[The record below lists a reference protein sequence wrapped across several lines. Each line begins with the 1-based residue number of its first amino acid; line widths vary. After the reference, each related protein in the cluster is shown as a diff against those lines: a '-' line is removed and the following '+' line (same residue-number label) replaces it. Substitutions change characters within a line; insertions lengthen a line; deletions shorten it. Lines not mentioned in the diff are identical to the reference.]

1 MNKEQPQAKW
11 TPNNL
16 REEYMRRGI
25 SYKKVRPRYG
35 FRKAEQTSL
44 ALKDQ
49 ATFLKLKTSISGEIS
64 GGLNVIF
71 IDEVT
76 FSMKTYKPYAWS
88 HRADNITQRASLGSQ
103 PC

>member
-49 ATFLKLKTSISGEIS
+49 ATF
-64 GGLNVIF
+64 
-71 IDEVT
+71 
-76 FSMKTYKPYAWS
+76 
-88 HRADNITQRASLGSQ
+88 
-103 PC
+103 